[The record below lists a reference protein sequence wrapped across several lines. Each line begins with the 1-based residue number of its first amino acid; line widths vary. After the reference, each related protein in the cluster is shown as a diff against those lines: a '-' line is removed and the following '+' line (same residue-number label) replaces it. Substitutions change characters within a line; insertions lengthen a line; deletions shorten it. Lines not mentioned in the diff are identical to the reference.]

1 MRKKILLLGSTGSI
15 GRSSLNIIRNYKS
28 KLEIVALSTNKNIR
42 LIIKQSIEFKV
53 KNLII
58 NDFESYKKVL
68 QYGLNKKIRIF
79 NNISDFLKNNKKKLI
94 SFLCI
99 LILVPFSYFSYQIY
113 NEKNKEKIS
122 SKYNQAIINF
132 ENSNKLELKSIMQEI
147 IISKDSTY
155 SPLALYFLIDNN
167 IEVSNEDIN
176 KYFDIIINEINLDNE
191 IKNLNIYK
199 KGLFN
204 SSFASEN
211 ELLSILKPVISSDS
225 LWKPHALI
233 LLGEYFLD
241 KNQNQ
246 KAKEFFNQILNIDN
260 ANEILKIEAKQRLIS
275 IGG

>member
-1 MRKKILLLGSTGSI
+1 MEE
-15 GRSSLNIIRNYKS
+15 
-28 KLEIVALSTNKNIR
+28 EIS
-42 LIIKQSIEFKV
+42 
-53 KNLII
+53 II
-58 NDFESYKKVL
+58 NNETRKE
-68 QYGLNKKIRIF
+68 RII
-79 NNISDFLKNNKKKLI
+79 NFLKNNKKKLI

-99 LILVPFSYFSYQIY
+99 LILLPFSYFSYQIY
-113 NEKNKEKIS
+113 KEKNKEKIS
-122 SKYNQAIINF
+122 SKYNQATINF

-246 KAKEFFNQILNIDN
+246 KAKEFFNQLLNIDN

>member
-1 MRKKILLLGSTGSI
+1 MDE
-15 GRSSLNIIRNYKS
+15 
-28 KLEIVALSTNKNIR
+28 EIS
-42 LIIKQSIEFKV
+42 
-53 KNLII
+53 II
-58 NDFESYKKVL
+58 NNETRKE
-68 QYGLNKKIRIF
+68 RII
-79 NNISDFLKNNKKKLI
+79 NFLKNNKKKLI

-99 LILVPFSYFSYQIY
+99 LILLPFSYFSYQIY
-113 NEKNKEKIS
+113 KEKNKEKIS
-122 SKYNQAIINF
+122 SKYNQATINF

>member
-1 MRKKILLLGSTGSI
+1 MEE
-15 GRSSLNIIRNYKS
+15 
-28 KLEIVALSTNKNIR
+28 EIS
-42 LIIKQSIEFKV
+42 
-53 KNLII
+53 II
-58 NDFESYKKVL
+58 NNETRKERVI
-68 QYGLNKKIRIF
+68 N
-79 NNISDFLKNNKKKLI
+79 FLKNNKKKLI

-99 LILVPFSYFSYQIY
+99 LILLPFSYFSYQIY
-113 NEKNKEKIS
+113 KEKNKEKIS
-122 SKYNQAIINF
+122 SKYNQATINF

-167 IEVSNEDIN
+167 IEVSNEDLN

>member
-1 MRKKILLLGSTGSI
+1 MEE
-15 GRSSLNIIRNYKS
+15 
-28 KLEIVALSTNKNIR
+28 EIS
-42 LIIKQSIEFKV
+42 
-53 KNLII
+53 II
-58 NDFESYKKVL
+58 NNETRKERV
-68 QYGLNKKIRIF
+68 IH
-79 NNISDFLKNNKKKLI
+79 FLKNNKKKLI

-99 LILVPFSYFSYQIY
+99 LILLPFSYFSYQIY
-113 NEKNKEKIS
+113 KEKNKEKIS
-122 SKYNQAIINF
+122 SKYNQATINF

-246 KAKEFFNQILNIDN
+246 KAKEFFNQILNIEN

>member
-1 MRKKILLLGSTGSI
+1 MEE
-15 GRSSLNIIRNYKS
+15 
-28 KLEIVALSTNKNIR
+28 EIS
-42 LIIKQSIEFKV
+42 
-53 KNLII
+53 II
-58 NDFESYKKVL
+58 NNETRKE
-68 QYGLNKKIRIF
+68 RII
-79 NNISDFLKNNKKKLI
+79 NFLKNNKKKLI

-99 LILVPFSYFSYQIY
+99 LILLPFSYFSYQIY
-113 NEKNKEKIS
+113 KEKNKEKIS
-122 SKYNQAIINF
+122 SKYNQATINF

>member
-1 MRKKILLLGSTGSI
+1 MEE
-15 GRSSLNIIRNYKS
+15 
-28 KLEIVALSTNKNIR
+28 EIS
-42 LIIKQSIEFKV
+42 
-53 KNLII
+53 II
-58 NDFESYKKVL
+58 NNETRKE
-68 QYGLNKKIRIF
+68 RII
-79 NNISDFLKNNKKKLI
+79 NFLKNNKKKLI

-99 LILVPFSYFSYQIY
+99 LILLPFSYFSYQIY
-113 NEKNKEKIS
+113 KEKNKEKIS
-122 SKYNQAIINF
+122 SKYNQATINF

-246 KAKEFFNQILNIDN
+246 KAKEFFNQILNIEN

>member
-1 MRKKILLLGSTGSI
+1 MEE
-15 GRSSLNIIRNYKS
+15 
-28 KLEIVALSTNKNIR
+28 EIS
-42 LIIKQSIEFKV
+42 
-53 KNLII
+53 II
-58 NDFESYKKVL
+58 NNETRKERV
-68 QYGLNKKIRIF
+68 IH
-79 NNISDFLKNNKKKLI
+79 FLKNNKKKLI

>member
-1 MRKKILLLGSTGSI
+1 MEE
-15 GRSSLNIIRNYKS
+15 
-28 KLEIVALSTNKNIR
+28 EIS
-42 LIIKQSIEFKV
+42 
-53 KNLII
+53 II
-58 NDFESYKKVL
+58 NNETRKERV
-68 QYGLNKKIRIF
+68 IH
-79 NNISDFLKNNKKKLI
+79 FLKNNKKKLI

-99 LILVPFSYFSYQIY
+99 LILLPFSYFSYQIY
-113 NEKNKEKIS
+113 KEKNKEKIS
-122 SKYNQAIINF
+122 SKYNQATINF

>member
-1 MRKKILLLGSTGSI
+1 MEE
-15 GRSSLNIIRNYKS
+15 
-28 KLEIVALSTNKNIR
+28 EIS
-42 LIIKQSIEFKV
+42 
-53 KNLII
+53 II
-58 NDFESYKKVL
+58 NNETRKERV
-68 QYGLNKKIRIF
+68 IH
-79 NNISDFLKNNKKKLI
+79 FLKNNKKKLI

-99 LILVPFSYFSYQIY
+99 LILLPFSYFSYQIY
-113 NEKNKEKIS
+113 KEKNKEKIS
-122 SKYNQAIINF
+122 SKYNQATINF

-204 SSFASEN
+204 SSFVSEN
-211 ELLSILKPVISSDS
+211 ELLLILKPVINSDS
-225 LWKPHALI
+225 VWKPHALI

-246 KAKEFFNQILNIDN
+246 KAKEFFNQILNFEN
-260 ANEILKIEAKQRLIS
+260 TNEQLKIEAKKRLIN
-275 IGG
+275 IGE

>member
-1 MRKKILLLGSTGSI
+1 MEE
-15 GRSSLNIIRNYKS
+15 
-28 KLEIVALSTNKNIR
+28 EIS
-42 LIIKQSIEFKV
+42 
-53 KNLII
+53 II
-58 NDFESYKKVL
+58 NNETRKERVI
-68 QYGLNKKIRIF
+68 N
-79 NNISDFLKNNKKKLI
+79 FLKNNKKKLI

-99 LILVPFSYFSYQIY
+99 LILLPFSYFSYQIY
-113 NEKNKEKIS
+113 KEKNKEKIS
-122 SKYNQAIINF
+122 SKYNQATINF

>member
-1 MRKKILLLGSTGSI
+1 MEE
-15 GRSSLNIIRNYKS
+15 
-28 KLEIVALSTNKNIR
+28 EIS
-42 LIIKQSIEFKV
+42 
-53 KNLII
+53 II
-58 NDFESYKKVL
+58 NNETRKERV
-68 QYGLNKKIRIF
+68 IH
-79 NNISDFLKNNKKKLI
+79 FLKNNKKKLI

-246 KAKEFFNQILNIDN
+246 KAKEFFNQILNIEN

>member
-1 MRKKILLLGSTGSI
+1 MEE
-15 GRSSLNIIRNYKS
+15 
-28 KLEIVALSTNKNIR
+28 EIS
-42 LIIKQSIEFKV
+42 
-53 KNLII
+53 II
-58 NDFESYKKVL
+58 NNETRKERV
-68 QYGLNKKIRIF
+68 IH
-79 NNISDFLKNNKKKLI
+79 FLKNNKKKLI

-122 SKYNQAIINF
+122 SKYNQATINF

>member
-1 MRKKILLLGSTGSI
+1 MEE
-15 GRSSLNIIRNYKS
+15 
-28 KLEIVALSTNKNIR
+28 EIS
-42 LIIKQSIEFKV
+42 
-53 KNLII
+53 II
-58 NDFESYKKVL
+58 NNETRKERV
-68 QYGLNKKIRIF
+68 IH
-79 NNISDFLKNNKKKLI
+79 FLKNNKKKLI

-99 LILVPFSYFSYQIY
+99 LILIPFSYFSYQIY
-113 NEKNKEKIS
+113 KEKNKEKIS
-122 SKYNQAIINF
+122 SKYNQATINF

>member
-1 MRKKILLLGSTGSI
+1 MEE
-15 GRSSLNIIRNYKS
+15 
-28 KLEIVALSTNKNIR
+28 EIS
-42 LIIKQSIEFKV
+42 
-53 KNLII
+53 II
-58 NDFESYKKVL
+58 NNETRKERV
-68 QYGLNKKIRIF
+68 IH
-79 NNISDFLKNNKKKLI
+79 FLKNNKKKLI

-113 NEKNKEKIS
+113 KEKNKEKIS

>member
-1 MRKKILLLGSTGSI
+1 MDE
-15 GRSSLNIIRNYKS
+15 
-28 KLEIVALSTNKNIR
+28 EIS
-42 LIIKQSIEFKV
+42 
-53 KNLII
+53 II
-58 NDFESYKKVL
+58 NNETRKE
-68 QYGLNKKIRIF
+68 RII
-79 NNISDFLKNNKKKLI
+79 NFLKNNKKKLI

-176 KYFDIIINEINLDNE
+176 KYFDIIINETNLDNE